1 MSILGT
7 MITKHAEQAHVDT
20 GRVREQGVRYASAF
34 LAAQE
39 KFAALVESGELE
51 NFADAVEAGLQKA
64 ALEAPALLVLE
75 KRGEYT
81 PGESYACPASEEE
94 IAVFAASTAEKLAES
109 LDPEELANPDV
120 QEGIVRIAVALTHH
134 AAMDE
139 NLPPWLEDKIE
150 GEDGEDG
157 GDDED
162 KDKDKDKDKD
172 EDKEKE
178 KEDE

>member
-150 GEDGEDG
+150 GEDG

-162 KDKDKDKDKD
+162 KDKDKD
-172 EDKEKE
+172 EDKKKE